1 MIHCFQ
7 TTFRGNKLT
16 ELIKLKTLLNQV
28 DQIRSTGS
36 PQHQGNSGAIWP
48 IVVNGGQIVK
58 TNPIGMTPDA
68 MSLRAAKT
76 LDRVGVDR
84 SMAMRFGLSFYA
96 FLYGGWDVFPDV
108 IYKLNV
114 LVKDAR
120 VTGSLKG
127 MVDRLFEAVI
137 QLAPPES

>member
-1 MIHCFQ
+1 M
-7 TTFRGNKLT
+7 TKLIDRHIPVK
-16 ELIKLKTLLNQV
+16 ELINGSR
-28 DQIRSTGS
+28 INSTPS
-36 PQHQGNSGAIWP
+36 PQSQGNSGAIWP
-48 IVVNGGQIVK
+48 ILINGTPIK

-68 MSLRAAKT
+68 MSLRAART
-76 LDRVGVDR
+76 LDRVGVNR
-84 SMAMRFGLSFYA
+84 STAMRFGLSFYA

-120 VTGSLKG
+120 IVSSLKG
-127 MVDRLFEAVI
+127 TVDKLFEAVM